1 MSKYQLKKTI
11 EKEIKDLN
19 WRIDMKIVRGISY
32 RNEARRHKL
41 LLMQLNRLA
50 QAKSYNFLGKMA
62 GSFATFMF

>member
-32 RNEARRHKL
+32 RTEARRHKL
-41 LLMQLNRLA
+41 LLMQLSRLSNNGA
-50 QAKSYNFLGKMA
+50 SFFSSIFGRMA
-62 GSFATFMF
+62 V

>member
-11 EKEIKDLN
+11 EREIKDLN

-41 LLMQLNRLA
+41 LLMQLNRLSNSGA
-50 QAKSYNFLGKMA
+50 SLFSSIFSKMA
-62 GSFATFMF
+62 V